1 VKGVSHR
8 AKVWIALW
16 TVYIVWGS
24 TYLGIELAGETIPA
38 TFGAGVRFTVVG
50 LLVIGIVVWRR
61 GPGALRIR
69 RNQLVSAA
77 LIGLL
82 LPGANSVLFITEQ
95 KVPIG
100 LTSLIIA
107 SVPLWVLLLRLG
119 VGERPDAVASA
130 GLLVG
135 FLGIVVLV
143 RPGGGSGPLGYLL
156 LTVLAAFAWALGSF
170 LSPRIP
176 VPRDAL
182 VATGYETLVG
192 GVVLAVIGLATTPA
206 SELAPSTWSSR
217 SIFGLVY
224 LILVGS
230 VVGYT
235 AYAWLL
241 GNAPLGQVSTYAYV
255 NPVVAIALGVIVL
268 DETVTLRVGLGALL
282 ILAAVAIV
290 VRRESAVALE
300 AGEVVGADRDAG
312 ELAPARRS

>member
-1 VKGVSHR
+1 MSHR
-8 AKVWIALW
+8 GQVWIALW

-38 TFGAGVRFTVVG
+38 TFGAGIRFTVVG
-50 LLVIGIVVWRR
+50 LLMMSIVVWRR
-61 GPGALRIR
+61 GRSALRLGR
-69 RNQLVSAA
+69 AELASAA
-77 LIGLL
+77 LVGLL

-119 VGERPDAVASA
+119 VGERPDAVASL

-135 FLGIVVLV
+135 FAGIVVLV
-143 RPGGGSGPLGYLL
+143 RPGGDSGPLGYLL
-156 LTVLAAFAWALGSF
+156 LTVAAAFAWALGSF

-182 VATGYETLVG
+182 VASGYETLLG
-192 GVVLAVIGLATTPA
+192 GVVLAAIGLATTPA
-206 SELAPSTWSSR
+206 SDLAPSTWSSR
-217 SIFGLVY
+217 SILGLIY

-230 VVGYT
+230 VVAYT

-241 GNAPLGQVSTYAYV
+241 ANAPLGQVSTYAYV

-268 DETVTLRVGLGALL
+268 NETVTLRIVLGALL
-282 ILAAVAIV
+282 ILVAVAIV
-290 VRRESAVALE
+290 VRRESAVSLE
-300 AGEVVGADRDAG
+300 AGEVVGADGDAR